1 MTDSNQA
8 RPRLTLL
15 TPEQIERTHRYAL
28 DILANTGVRVDSP
41 AVRQLLASRTSA
53 SMLTDDIV
61 RFPPEL
67 IEWAIQRAPKVI
79 DIYNRRGE
87 LAFRLG
93 ADRHRF
99 GIGVT
104 SLYYQD
110 AITDELVKFARPHMR
125 ELVRLGEK
133 LPLYDVI
140 STVGI
145 LQDVPA
151 AVSDLYATLDMV
163 ANTVKPLVLL
173 ISDEFKFP
181 DVLDML
187 ERLHGDLA
195 GKPFIVPYFNPVSPL
210 VMNDGTLYK
219 MQAAIERGIPF
230 IYSNYGMTGMSTPIT
245 PAGTLA
251 TLLAELLAGITASQI
266 MKEGTPVIAGMLPA
280 YFDMKTMVNF
290 YDSQSMLVNLACAE
304 MMAYYNLPHAGT
316 SGSGN
321 GWGPDLLS
329 AEMYWM
335 NHMTFCLT
343 KGGLSPFVGDTLT
356 SKAFSPT
363 NAVYVHEIIHQ
374 VLDYAKGFQIDEA
387 AACLDE
393 IQAEGPGGHFL
404 TSPTTME
411 NYKTAYYTSPI
422 FPRYSMEKWVDEGRP
437 QAMDVLRQYTR
448 HLLADLQ
455 APPDHD
461 ELQAKGEAF
470 IKDRS

>member
-1 MTDSNQA
+1 MTAIPNA
-8 RPRLTLL
+8 RPRLSLL
-15 TPEQIERTHRYAL
+15 DPGLVEQTHRHAL
-28 DILANTGVRVDSP
+28 SILEKTGVRVDSSP
-41 AVRQLLASRTSA
+41 VREMLAGKFGNS
-53 SMLTDDIV
+53 LVDGDIV
-61 RFPPEL
+61 RFPSEVV
-67 IEWAIQRAPKVI
+67 EWAIEQAPSVI
-79 DIYNRRGE
+79 DIHQRGGE

-110 AITDELVKFARPHMR
+110 PVTDELVKFARPHME
-125 ELVRLGEK
+125 ELVRLGSK

-145 LQDVPA
+145 LQDVPP

-163 ANTVKPLVLL
+163 ANTTKPLVLL
-173 ISDEFKFP
+173 ISDENKFP
-181 DVLDML
+181 AVLDML
-187 ERLHGDLA
+187 EHLHGNLA
-195 GKPFIVPYFNPVSPL
+195 ERPFIVPYFNPVSPL
-210 VMNDGTLYK
+210 VMNEGTLDK
-219 MQAAIERGIPF
+219 MRAAIERGIPF

-245 PAGTLA
+245 SAGTLVV
-251 TLLAELLAGITASQI
+251 LLAELLAGLAVSQI
-266 MKEGTPVIAGMLPA
+266 MKAGTPVILGMLPA

-304 MMAYYNLPHAGT
+304 MMAHYNLPHAGT

-363 NAVYVHEIIHQ
+363 NAVYVHEIIRQ
-374 VLDYAKGFQIDEA
+374 VLDYSNGFQFDETT
-387 AACLDE
+387 ACLDE
-393 IQAEGPGGHFL
+393 IQSEGAGGHFL
-404 TSPTTME
+404 TSPTTLA
-411 NYKTAYYTSPI
+411 NYKHAYYTSPI
-422 FPRYSMEKWVDEGRP
+422 FPRYSMENWVEAGRP

-448 HLLADLQ
+448 QLLSELE
-455 APPDHD
+455 APGDHD
-461 ELQAKGEAF
+461 ALLVKGEAF
-470 IKDRS
+470 IEKLG

>member
-1 MTDSNQA
+1 MGNNSFA
-8 RPRLTLL
+8 RPQLTLL
-15 TPEQIERTHRYAL
+15 DQEQKALTHRYAL
-28 DILANTGVRVDSP
+28 EVLAQTGVRVDS
-41 AVRQLLASRTSA
+41 AEIRKLLASRVSA
-53 SMLTDDIV
+53 SMVKDDIV

-67 IEWAIQRAPKVI
+67 VEWAIQAAPKSI
-79 DIYNRRGE
+79 AIFNRLGD
-87 LAFRLG
+87 LAFNLG

-110 AITDELVKFARPHMR
+110 PLTDELVKFARPHME
-125 ELVRLGEK
+125 ELVRLGER
-133 LPLYDVI
+133 LPLYDVV

-145 LQDVPA
+145 LQDVSPQ
-151 AVSDLYATLDMV
+151 VSDLYATLDMI
-163 ANTVKPLVLL
+163 ANTRKPLVLL
-173 ISDEFKFP
+173 ISDEYKFP
-181 DVLDML
+181 DVLALL
-187 ERLHGDLA
+187 EHLHGDL
-195 GKPFIVPYFNPVSPL
+195 GERPFIIPYFNPVSPL

-219 MQAAIERGIPF
+219 MQAAIQRGIPF

-245 PAGTLA
+245 SAGTLVV
-251 TLLAELLAGITASQI
+251 LLAELLAGITASQV

-290 YDSQSMLVNLACAE
+290 YDSNSMLVNLACAE
-304 MMAYYNLPHAGT
+304 MMAYYHLPHAGT

-363 NAVYVHEIIHQ
+363 NAVYVHEIIRQ
-374 VLDYAKGFQIDEA
+374 ALDYAKGFELTEA
-387 AACLDE
+387 SACLDE
-393 IQAEGPGGHFL
+393 IQVEGPGGHFL
-404 TSPTTME
+404 TTPTTLM

-448 HLLADLQ
+448 HLLSELR
-455 APPDHD
+455 APGDHD
-461 ELQAKGEAF
+461 ELQAKGDAF
-470 IKDRS
+470 IKSLA

>member
-1 MTDSNQA
+1 MTAQTNA
-8 RPRLTLL
+8 RPRISLL
-15 TPEQIERTHRYAL
+15 DPDLMEQTHHHAL
-28 DILANTGVRVDSP
+28 SILEKTGVRVDSP
-41 AVRQLLASRTSA
+41 PVRD
-53 SMLTDDIV
+53 MLVRKFGTGRVEGDIV
-61 RFPPEL
+61 RFPAEVV
-67 IEWAIQRAPKVI
+67 EWAIEQAPSVI
-79 DIYNRRGE
+79 DVYQRHGE

-110 AITDELVKFARPHMR
+110 PVTDELLPFARHHMADM
-125 ELVRLGEK
+125 VRLGSK

-145 LQDVPA
+145 LRDVPP

-163 ANTVKPLVLL
+163 ANTTKPLVLL
-173 ISDEFKFP
+173 ISDEHKFP
-181 DVLDML
+181 AVLDML
-187 ERLHGDLA
+187 ENLHGDLA
-195 GKPFIVPYFNPVSPL
+195 QRPFIIPYFNPISPL
-210 VMNDGTLYK
+210 VMNEGTLDK
-219 MQAAIERGIPF
+219 MQAVIQRGIPF

-245 PAGTLA
+245 SAGTLVI
-251 TLLAELLAGITASQI
+251 LLAELLAGLTVSQLI
-266 MKEGTPVIAGMLPA
+266 KSGTSVILGMLPA

-304 MMAYYNLPHAGT
+304 MMAHYNLPHAGT

-363 NAVYVHEIIHQ
+363 NTVYVHEIIQQ
-374 VLDYAKGFQIDEA
+374 VLDYATGFQLDERT
-387 AACLDE
+387 ACLDE

-404 TSPTTME
+404 TSPTTLA

-422 FPRYSMEKWVDEGRP
+422 FPRYSMENWLEAGRP

-448 HLLADLQ
+448 QLLTELE
-455 APPDHD
+455 APDDHD
-461 ELQAKGEAF
+461 ELLAKGEA
-470 IKDRS
+470 IIQKS

>member
-1 MTDSNQA
+1 MENHSFA
-8 RPRLTLL
+8 RPRLNLL
-15 TPEQIERTHRYAL
+15 DPEQIQLTHRYAL
-28 DILANTGVRVDSP
+28 EVLENTGVRVD
-41 AVRQLLASRTSA
+41 AADTRKLLANHVGA
-53 SMLTDDIV
+53 AMIKDDIV

-67 IEWAIQRAPKVI
+67 VEWAIQAAPKVI
-79 DIYNRRGE
+79 DVYSRRGE
-87 LAFRLG
+87 PAFRLG

-110 AITDELVKFARPHMR
+110 PVTDELTKFARPHMQ
-125 ELVRLGEK
+125 ELVRLGGM

-145 LQDVPA
+145 LQDVSPQ
-151 AVSDLYATLDMV
+151 VSDLYATLDMI

-173 ISDEFKFP
+173 ISDEYKFP
-181 DVLDML
+181 AVLDLL
-187 ERLHGDLA
+187 ERLHGEL
-195 GKPFIVPYFNPVSPL
+195 GEKPFIVPYFNPVSPL

-245 PAGTLA
+245 SAGTLVI
-251 TLLAELLAGITASQI
+251 LLAELLAGITVTQI
-266 MKEGTPVIAGMLPA
+266 MKAGAPIIAGMLPA

-304 MMAYYNLPHAGT
+304 MMAHYNLPHAGT

-363 NAVYVHEIIHQ
+363 NAVYVHEVIRQ
-374 VLDYAKGFQIDEA
+374 VLDYSKGFELTETS
-387 AACLDE
+387 ACLDE
-393 IQAEGPGGHFL
+393 IQTEGPGGHFL
-404 TSPTTME
+404 TSPTTLI

-437 QAMDVLRQYTR
+437 DAMNVLREYTR
-448 HLLADLQ
+448 ALLSDLQ
-455 APPDHD
+455 APDDHD
-461 ELQAKGEAF
+461 ELLAKGEAF
-470 IKDRS
+470 IQSLG